1 MAEGTINLKNEQK
14 ASARKFV
21 LKLLLKMSGNSAYSN
36 ILLDE
41 SLERSALSPQDKKF
55 ASALFYG
62 VLERQLTLDII
73 IKKYCNKPLSKLS
86 DEIRQILRMGIYQL
100 LYMDS
105 VPESAAVN
113 ESVILAKKNRN
124 PSASGFVNA
133 VLRSFIRDD
142 LQLPYCENKID
153 NLSFEYSCPKWLVQ
167 KWIDEY
173 GYNYAESMLFTSVG
187 RAPVTIRV
195 NTTKI
200 TPDELIDELEKEEII
215 AEKSDII
222 ENCLVVKTGASI
234 SSSKAYKSGYFHVQ
248 DISSQLCCK
257 TLNVSKGETV
267 LDICSAPGGKTF
279 TLAELMENEG
289 SLFAYDLHE
298 NRVQLIWKGAKRL
311 GLNCV
316 KAKVNNGKL
325 FNEKIPMADKILCD
339 VPCSG
344 LGVIRRKPEIKYKN
358 PDDFERLPNIQYD
371 ILCTSCEYL
380 KVGGELVY
388 STCTLSKAENDE
400 VIDKFLSE
408 HNDFEKVDIL
418 PQYEKPFGSYKA
430 TITPGFCNSDGFF
443 IAKVKRVR

>member
-1 MAEGTINLKNEQK
+1 MVEGTINLKNEQK
-14 ASARKFV
+14 TTARKFV
-21 LKLLLKMSGNSAYSN
+21 LKILLKMSGNSAYSN

-41 SLERSALSPQDKKF
+41 ALKKSTLSPQDKKF
-55 ASALFYG
+55 AAALFYG

-86 DEIRQILRMGIYQL
+86 DEVRQILRMGIYQL
-100 LYMDS
+100 CYMDS

-124 PSASGFVNA
+124 PAASGFVNA

-142 LQLPYCENKID
+142 LQLPFSENKIE
-153 NLSFEYSCPKWLVQ
+153 NLSLEYSCPKWLVQ

-173 GYNYAESMLFTSVG
+173 GYNCAESMLFTSVG
-187 RAPVTIRV
+187 RAPVTIKV

-200 TPDELIDELEKEEII
+200 TADELIKEFESEEII

-222 ENCLVVKTGASI
+222 ENCLVIKTGASVA
-234 SSSKAYKSGYFHVQ
+234 SSEAYKLGYFHVQ
-248 DISSQLCCK
+248 DVSSQICCK
-257 TLNVSKGETV
+257 ALNAQKGENV

-279 TLAELMENEG
+279 TLAEIMEDDGN
-289 SLFAYDLHE
+289 LFAYDLHE

-316 KAKVNNGKL
+316 KPKVNNGKV

-358 PDDFERLPNIQYD
+358 PDDFERLPNVQYD
-371 ILCTSCEYL
+371 ILCTSSKYL

-400 VIDKFLSE
+400 VIDRFLNE
-408 HNDFEKVDIL
+408 HSDFEKMNIL
-418 PQYEKPFGSYKA
+418 SEYEKPFGSYKA
-430 TITPGFCNSDGFF
+430 TISPDLCNSDGFF
-443 IAKVKRVR
+443 IAKIKRVR